1 MAYHSHW
8 IKADST
14 STEHSD
20 LPKWEPLPPKVLT
33 FVTERSRKCKAGW
46 LFLPT
51 IVVPTIIVV
60 GGMFYITSG
69 HQRISSCPSKD
80 GGSLSRILSAV
91 FVTSIG
97 GAGPL
102 SFVAAKGID
111 VAWDLVVGRGGQLVL
126 FWIASCVYT
135 AVLNQVLEST
145 NVSHDLY
152 ISAAISSSSLGVIR
166 ALVRRLFTTAA
177 FWPKMCFMLYS
188 ALYVAVFPTLIAAMT
203 SYIAMSVP
211 MIETPNGTLAKLG
224 RYTSYYPNFL
234 IDGTLYSIDY
244 VHDHCTENT
253 QSDRYLYTISLWIW
267 VTLCIL
273 QGIWSFGMY
282 GLWVDACRKSRLH
295 QAGRR
300 LGLYR
305 GILDIAEALQNDLG
319 PDTCA
324 YSEAEL
330 EKAIK
335 ERSSGYGLSYRL
347 IHRQST
353 THLTISQ
360 SKICGDSPLILKSG
374 DLYGSIREEV
384 V

>member
-1 MAYHSHW
+1 
-8 IKADST
+8 
-14 STEHSD
+14 
-20 LPKWEPLPPKVLT
+20 
-33 FVTERSRKCKAGW
+33 
-46 LFLPT
+46 
-51 IVVPTIIVV
+51 
-60 GGMFYITSG
+60 
-69 HQRISSCPSKD
+69 
-80 GGSLSRILSAV
+80 
-91 FVTSIG
+91 
-97 GAGPL
+97 
-102 SFVAAKGID
+102 
-111 VAWDLVVGRGGQLVL
+111 
-126 FWIASCVYT
+126 
-135 AVLNQVLEST
+135 VLEST

-166 ALVRRLFTTAA
+166 ALVQRLFTTAA

-188 ALYVAVFPTLIAAMT
+188 ALYVTVYPTLIAAMT

-211 MIETPNGTLAKLG
+211 MVETHNGTLAKIG
-224 RYTSYYPNFL
+224 PYYTNGSAL
-234 IDGTLYSIDY
+234 IDGTLYSKDY
-244 VHDHCTENT
+244 VFDHCTDKK
-253 QSDRYLYTISLWIW
+253 QSDDYLYAIAPLIW
-267 VTLCIL
+267 VALCVL

-335 ERSSGYGLSYRL
+335 ERSSGHGLSYRL

-353 THLTISQ
+353 THVTISQ
-360 SKICGDSPLILKSG
+360 SKICGDSPLILNSG

>member
-1 MAYHSHW
+1 VAYHSHW
-8 IKADST
+8 MKADST

-20 LPKWEPLPPKVLT
+20 PPKWEPLPPKAFT

-51 IVVPTIIVV
+51 IVVPTIIGV
-60 GGMFYITSG
+60 GGYFYIGSSLQWVSG
-69 HQRISSCPSKD
+69 CPSKD
-80 GGSLSRILSAV
+80 GGSLSRIFSTV
-91 FVTSIG
+91 FATSLAG
-97 GAGPL
+97 VGPL

-111 VAWDLVVGRGGQLVL
+111 VAWDLIVGRGGQLVL

-135 AVLNQVLEST
+135 AVLNQVLEAT

-188 ALYVAVFPTLIAAMT
+188 ALYVAGFPTLIAAMT

-211 MIETPNGTLAKLG
+211 MVETHNGTLAKLDW
-224 RYTSYYPNFL
+224 YFSYGSNIL
-234 IDGTLYSIDY
+234 IDGTLYSNDY
-244 VHDHCTENT
+244 VLDHCTDNT
-253 QSDRYLYTISLWIW
+253 QSDRYLYAIAVWIW
-267 VTLCIL
+267 VALCVL
-273 QGIWSFGMY
+273 QSIWSFGMY